1 MKEQNKRSIG
11 TKYET
16 MAAEYLTE
24 HGYKIIERNYR
35 NKYGEIDIIAEDT
48 DGVMVYI
55 EIKYRSS
62 KKCGDPLEAVDYR
75 KQKKISRT
83 AFYHY
88 AGNGYNEEKPCRFD
102 VIAIYGDDSIKH
114 IENAFDYAG

>member
-1 MKEQNKRSIG
+1 MEEQNKRSIG
-11 TKYET
+11 TKYEN
-16 MAAEYLTE
+16 MATEYLKNK
-24 HGYKIIERNYR
+24 GYKIIERNYR
-35 NKYGEIDIIAEDT
+35 NKFGEIDIIAEDT
-48 DGVMVYI
+48 DGVLVYI

-75 KQKKISRT
+75 KQKRISKI

-88 AGNGYNEEKPCRFD
+88 AGNGYNEEKACRFD

-114 IENAFDYAG
+114 IENAFNYVG